1 MCYIVFMLL
10 KWNFRNPVR
19 GVYFLSTLVI
29 SVLIGML
36 VIAAVFLSRGS
47 LQASEHLTDGN
58 EALKAAESGLRYA
71 QSKLSANPSWRGDDN
86 GVTVQQEGL
95 VVEEDNGNVVGII
108 KINGDSYSQFRIRFN
123 WQDDAG
129 DDADGLVDPAGRN
142 HLDIPYVSVT
152 NARGGSPLPVPR
164 ADGPDFSVTEDSS
177 SPYDVP
183 AGTVCVI
190 VEGRSG
196 PGLSQLDDK
205 NLNPGEVNAAVTTR
219 VLEAYLRV
227 AKLPAANAA
236 AMAAGDLLAELPDE
250 GDKKSQVLVGSATGV
265 PRVRSKGEVTVEG
278 GNADDNYV
286 SPDGEVYSRDGTLN
300 AAPTSRD
307 TIRTDTEDP
316 NAAFYKLSWEDVRKS
331 TSADTNVDAGTY
343 VVWDDGSLHYY
354 DMNLP
359 EYKAFIESDP
369 TNPGTTVTLDSDAM
383 KYDKKKLTIKQNV
396 FVSST
401 GNSDEFNLIPRGG
414 AQVTPDDE
422 GGAVGPIPIDEL
434 EQAVKRASSL
444 PYTVSSPD
452 NMGAYLDFPTADL
465 SIVPPG
471 SPLIIGSGTFELQFY
486 TKPGGEATL
495 KVYDSNRLFRTGPA
509 LNAPP
514 DFAKII
520 ATTVTDPDFIA
531 ANPSAPLV
539 MSQILGSLGAGGG
552 SPGGTGKIDLPPT
565 VDADLTPDN
574 LEIKF
579 EPPKGESAIL
589 SADGSINLGS
599 KVTGVGGSIT
609 SQRDIRLVGAGSS
622 LEANVEDGLNLYA
635 KGDILLSSLLPKGAD
650 KYEYKSFNMKGV
662 IYAWGDF
669 DARIGMEHEDVTK
682 WGSFGLQGSLVAYG
696 AKNQPELGDPG
707 DGDGGDIRIKAKSVN
722 LTFDPAYLSAFT
734 NEVEPGPFMQT
745 LFNVH

>member
-1 MCYIVFMLL
+1 MARPSRVALAL
-10 KWNFRNPVR
+10 GSGGAR
-19 GVYFLSTLVI
+19 GYAH
-29 SVLIGML
+29 IG
-36 VIAAVFLSRGS
+36 VIAELEARGF
-47 LQASEHLTDGN
+47 EI
-58 EALKAAESGLRYA
+58 
-71 QSKLSANPSWRGDDN
+71 
-86 GVTVQQEGL
+86 VTVAGSSMGALVGGL
-95 VVEEDNGNVVGII
+95 YCAG
-108 KINGDSYSQFRIRFN
+108 KL
-123 WQDDAG
+123 DDY
-129 DDADGLVDPAGRN
+129 VDW
-142 HLDIPYVSVT
+142 IS
-152 NARGGSPLPVPR
+152 
-164 ADGPDFSVTEDSS
+164 
-177 SPYDVP
+177 
-183 AGTVCVI
+183 
-190 VEGRSG
+190 
-196 PGLSQLDDK
+196 GLSQLDDK

-219 VLEAYLRV
+219 VMEAYLRV

-236 AMAAGDLLAELPDE
+236 AMAAGDLLAELPDD

-307 TIRTDTEDP
+307 TVRTDTEDP

-471 SPLIIGSGTFELQFY
+471 S
-486 TKPGGEATL
+486 AHH
-495 KVYDSNRLFRTGPA
+495 RFR
-509 LNAPP
+509 N
-514 DFAKII
+514 FRI
-520 ATTVTDPDFIA
+520 AV
-531 ANPSAPLV
+531 
-539 MSQILGSLGAGGG
+539 
-552 SPGGTGKIDLPPT
+552 
-565 VDADLTPDN
+565 
-574 LEIKF
+574 
-579 EPPKGESAIL
+579 
-589 SADGSINLGS
+589 
-599 KVTGVGGSIT
+599 
-609 SQRDIRLVGAGSS
+609 
-622 LEANVEDGLNLYA
+622 LY
-635 KGDILLSSLLPKGAD
+635 
-650 KYEYKSFNMKGV
+650 
-662 IYAWGDF
+662 
-669 DARIGMEHEDVTK
+669 
-682 WGSFGLQGSLVAYG
+682 
-696 AKNQPELGDPG
+696 
-707 DGDGGDIRIKAKSVN
+707 
-722 LTFDPAYLSAFT
+722 
-734 NEVEPGPFMQT
+734 
-745 LFNVH
+745 